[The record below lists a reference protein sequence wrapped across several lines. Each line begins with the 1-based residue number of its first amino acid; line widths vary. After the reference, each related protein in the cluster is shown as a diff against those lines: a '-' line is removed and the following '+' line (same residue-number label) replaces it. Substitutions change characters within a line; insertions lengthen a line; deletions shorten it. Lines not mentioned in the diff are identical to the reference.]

1 MKSLF
6 LYREELDDGH
16 SMRVFKLLVFFL
28 LISDDFTSESDHDP

>member
-16 SMRVFKLLVFFL
+16 SMRVSSCLFFFL
-28 LISDDFTSESDHDP
+28 LISDDFTSKSDHDP

>member
-16 SMRVFKLLVFFL
+16 SMRVSSCLFFFL